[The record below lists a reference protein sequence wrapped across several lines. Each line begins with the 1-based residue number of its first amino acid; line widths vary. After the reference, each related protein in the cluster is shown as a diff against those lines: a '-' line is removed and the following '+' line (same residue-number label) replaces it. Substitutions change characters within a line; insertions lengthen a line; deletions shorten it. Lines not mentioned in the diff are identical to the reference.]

1 MSTKINV
8 RSPFY
13 LSLTEPSVPEPTFTC
28 EVANIQNLTIDQQG
42 QINTP
47 DLAYGTVLS
56 INSSDSDF
64 SNDKFSTVS
73 TATNRD
79 IVVRV
84 SIPSGFSNVTDGF
97 LDCPKT
103 VEQPAYV
110 VNTSCS
116 DGPTTSGSI
125 PAQTIAV
132 NGGSA
137 TINLA
142 SYFTQGTL
150 AISNYTVYNP
160 RPTLISASE
169 SSGTLTISSSNIG
182 GSTNLQVS
190 ASDSGTNTCTATQ
203 TISVTVSAPTV
214 TFACVNANFRGGG
227 IAQDG
232 TITKPNSEASVGT
245 IRTTSGDTGTNI
257 TSYTANNTGSSRS
270 VTLYFDLTV
279 PDGYSNAGNIV
290 ECSADFDQP
299 AGDPE
304 FTCAVANLSGQ
315 QISEQ
320 GIINVGTAQI
330 GSIASFSPLS
340 FSSVSTKTTRQ
351 VTFNVTPP
359 ATGYSNSGGSAIPC
373 VQNIPQPA
381 FEDPCGTNTYL
392 ISLAQPSMRSFCTGL
407 FTVSRVISST
417 ATDIETA
424 RGETVC
430 KNGSPMLGG
439 SFFYAVNES
448 PTQVGT
454 GTGRFVAWKIND
466 EGLILDVAVHTCP
479 DDGSAPD
486 GLGILL

>member
-13 LSLTEPSVPEPTFTC
+13 LNLTEPSVPEPTFTC
-28 EVANIQNLTIDQQG
+28 EVANIKNLTIDQQG

-47 DLAYGTVLS
+47 DLDYGIVLS
-56 INSSDSDF
+56 ITSSDSDF

-97 LDCPKT
+97 LDCAKT

-110 VNTSCS
+110 VNTTCS
-116 DGPTTSGSI
+116 DGPTTNGSV

-150 AISNYTVYNP
+150 PISSYSIYNP
-160 RPTLISASE
+160 KPTLISASE
-169 SSGTLTISSSNIG
+169 SGGTLTISSSNIG

-203 TISVTVSAPTV
+203 TISVTVSAPTL
-214 TFACVNANFRGGG
+214 TFACIDANFRGGA

-232 TITKPNSEASVGT
+232 TITKPNSVAAVGT
-245 IRTTSGDTGTNI
+245 IKSSSGGSAI
-257 TSYTANNTGSSRS
+257 TSYSANNTGSARS

-279 PDGYSNAGNIV
+279 PAGYSNAGSTV
-290 ECSADFDQP
+290 ECDVTFTQP

-304 FTCAVANLSGQ
+304 FTCDVANLSGQ

-330 GSIASFSPLS
+330 GTIASFSPLS

-359 ATGYSNSGGSAIPC
+359 ATGYSNSGGSAIAC
-373 VQNIPQPA
+373 VKNIPQPA
-381 FEDPCGTNTYL
+381 FTDPCGTNDYV
-392 ISLAQPSMRSFCTGL
+392 ISLAQPNMSAFCTGL
-407 FTVSRVISST
+407 FTVSKPILST

-430 KNGSPMLGG
+430 FNGSPMLGG
-439 SFFYAVNES
+439 SFFYAVNSS

-466 EGLILDVAVHTCP
+466 EGLILEVAIHTCP

-486 GLGILL
+486 GLGILV

>member
-56 INSSDSDF
+56 ITSSDSDF

-381 FEDPCGTNTYL
+381 FEDPCGKNTYL

-466 EGLILDVAVHTCP
+466 EGLILDVAVHTRP

>member
-13 LSLTEPSVPEPTFTC
+13 LNLTEPSVPEPTFTC
-28 EVANIQNLTIDQQG
+28 EVANIKNLTIDQQG

-47 DLAYGTVLS
+47 DLDYGIVLS
-56 INSSDSDF
+56 ITSSDSDF

-116 DGPTTSGSI
+116 DGPTTNGSI
-125 PAQTIAV
+125 PAQTISV

-169 SSGTLTISSSNIG
+169 SGGTLTISSSNIG

-245 IRTTSGDTGTNI
+245 IRTTSGDTNTNI
-257 TSYTANNTGSSRS
+257 TSYTANNTGSDRS
-270 VTLYFDLTV
+270 VTLFFDLTV
-279 PDGYSNAGNIV
+279 PAGYSNAGNIV
-290 ECSADFDQP
+290 ECSLSFTQP

-330 GSIASFSPLS
+330 GTIASFSPLS

-359 ATGYSNSGGSAIPC
+359 ATGYSNSGGADIPC
-373 VQNIPQPA
+373 VQNLQQPA
-381 FEDPCGTNTYL
+381 FEDPCGTNAYL
-392 ISLAQPSMRSFCTGL
+392 ISLAQPAMSSFCTGL
-407 FTVSRVISST
+407 FTVSKVITST

-439 SFFYAVNES
+439 SFFYAVNDS